1 MNHLRRV
8 DRPPAIAMWDFS
20 WLDRCRPSAAC
31 QDRDLV
37 EFIAKCAARD
47 LRLGPSTWFQNDTTQ
62 YCVMPG
68 YATIREATLHY
79 IKKPGSKARPSAAAL
94 PPGHDGGICRATS
107 RRAASA
113 SIAARGHESDAASS

>member
-47 LRLGPSTWFQNDTTQ
+47 LRLGPSTLFQNDTTQ

-79 IKKPGSKARPSAAAL
+79 IKKPGSKARPTKTNKINA
-94 PPGHDGGICRATS
+94 IM
-107 RRAASA
+107 RRNDFPVASPNT
-113 SIAARGHESDAASS
+113 IRFPHT